1 MERVNGEQDKEEKLT
16 CGNGELLKQIEYN
29 NACENDI
36 QWPFSDAV
44 TELTV
49 ECTFLHAQRSV
60 SVSKKSFIT
69 FMINDLN
76 ALCFLD
82 DASHAGYTLKF
93 HHVASRY
100 LLKNPKCFP
109 GATRKA
115 RRES

>member
-1 MERVNGEQDKEEKLT
+1 M
-16 CGNGELLKQIEYN
+16 KQIEYN

-82 DASHAGYTLKF
+82 DVSHVGYTPKIPSCCLTISAQK
-93 HHVASRY
+93 SKMLSGRDMQS
-100 LLKNPKCFP
+100 LL
-109 GATRKA
+109 
-115 RRES
+115 